1 MGLFLNSSIVR
12 FAPESRAQEP
22 SRPLAHKSPFRLE
35 GAHNVILETIKR
47 AEDDIDLPKK
57 KKQIGSTV
65 ILRLYEAY
73 GGHATARL
81 RIASHLEVKKAWI
94 ANLLEN
100 AITHLVLEKEADDT
114 IIQLSLRG
122 FELLTVKLVISS
134 VGHESYVFNISYAHG
149 CSEAEL

>member
-1 MGLFLNSSIVR
+1 VR
-12 FAPESRAQEP
+12 FAPEDGSQEG
-22 SRPLAHKSPFRLE
+22 SPLTHKSPFRLE

-57 KKQIGSTV
+57 KKRTGSTV

-73 GGHATARL
+73 GGHAAARL

-100 AITHLVLEKEADDT
+100 DIRRLTLEKEAEDT
-114 IIQLSLRG
+114 VIALDLRG
-122 FELLTVKLVISS
+122 FELLTIKLVVSS
-134 VGHESYVFNISYAHG
+134 VGHE
-149 CSEAEL
+149 L

>member
-1 MGLFLNSSIVR
+1 MR
-12 FAPESRAQEP
+12 FAPEARVQE
-22 SRPLAHKSPFRLE
+22 SGSPLAHESPFRLE

-57 KKQIGSTV
+57 KQRTGSTV

-94 ANLLEN
+94 ANLLEGDI
-100 AITHLVLEKEADDT
+100 ARITLEKEAEDT
-114 IIQLSLRG
+114 IIPLSLRG
-122 FELLTVKLVISS
+122 FELLTIKLVVSS
-134 VGHESYVFNISYAHG
+134 VGR
-149 CSEAEL
+149 EL

>member
-1 MGLFLNSSIVR
+1 VR
-12 FAPESRAQEP
+12 FAPEARVQE
-22 SRPLAHKSPFRLE
+22 SGSPLVHESPFRLE

-57 KKQIGSTV
+57 KQRTGSTV

-94 ANLLEN
+94 ANLLEGDI
-100 AITHLVLEKEADDT
+100 ARITLEKEAEDT
-114 IIQLSLRG
+114 IIPLSLRG
-122 FELLTVKLVISS
+122 FELLTIKLVVSS
-134 VGHESYVFNISYAHG
+134 VGR
-149 CSEAEL
+149 EL

>member
-1 MGLFLNSSIVR
+1 MR
-12 FAPESRAQEP
+12 FAPEGSSQEG
-22 SRPLAHKSPFRLE
+22 SPLTHTSPFRLE

-57 KKQIGSTV
+57 KKRTGSTV

-94 ANLLEN
+94 ANLLEDD
-100 AITHLVLEKEADDT
+100 IRRLTLEKEAEDT
-114 IIQLSLRG
+114 VIPLALRG
-122 FELLTVKLVISS
+122 FELLTIKLVVSS
-134 VGHESYVFNISYAHG
+134 VGHE
-149 CSEAEL
+149 L